1 VFASVAVLESEDSIV
16 QERGDSKCLF
26 VVFSVS
32 SYIHQ
37 ANITLFLYKAMIG
50 LYFIVLL
57 GAQEEGRRSGG
68 GFVYLCGAYKPRALQ

>member
-1 VFASVAVLESEDSIV
+1 MFASVAVLESGQHRSGE
-16 QERGDSKCLF
+16 GDSKCLF

-57 GAQEEGRRSGG
+57 GAQEEGRRWGG
-68 GFVYLCGAYKPRALQ
+68 GFVYLRGVYKPRALQ